1 MSDAPAVTFW
11 QVARRPRMIAALLLL
26 LAAAAVCARL
36 GVWQLDRAQVHGA
49 QAEARRLVQ
58 ERSADPV
65 PLSTLLA
72 PQTSFT
78 GGLIGRKVEVTG
90 TFDVTGQLLVSG
102 RVHDGRTGL
111 LVLTPLTV
119 TVGGEQAVLP
129 VVRGWVGDAASVPAP
144 PTGDVRVVGYLQAGE
159 SAGTAIADGRTDA
172 ISPAQLVAAWGG
184 PIWTGYLVLAS
195 SQPAQGDGLALLD
208 VPTRQGT
215 GLNLQN
221 LAYAGQWWVFGGFAL
236 VVWWRAVR
244 DESRPKAA
252 APGSTGADGDGP
264 TGAEG
269 DGSTGA
275 DQGRPAAAE
284 RSATDRD

>member
-1 MSDAPAVTFW
+1 VSDAPAATFW
-11 QVARRPRMIAALLLL
+11 QVARRPRMIVTLLLL
-26 LAAAAVCARL
+26 IAAAAVCGRL

-49 QAEARRLVQ
+49 QAEARRLAQ
-58 ERSADPV
+58 ERAADPV
-65 PLSTLLA
+65 PLGTLLA

-90 TFDVTGQLLVSG
+90 AYSTADQLLVSG

-111 LVLTPLTV
+111 LVLTPLAV
-119 TVGGEQAVLP
+119 TVDGERAVLP
-129 VVRGWVGDAASVPAP
+129 VVRGWAGDAAAVPAS
-144 PTGDVRVVGYLQAGE
+144 PTGTVRVVGYLQAGE
-159 SAGTAIADGRTDA
+159 SAGTAIVNGRTDA

-221 LAYAGQWWVFGGFAL
+221 LAYAGQWWIFGGFAL
-236 VVWWRAVR
+236 VLWWRAVR
-244 DESRPKAA
+244 DESRSRTAT
-252 APGSTGADGDGP
+252 PGPSGTTRNRLTGADADRP
-264 TGAEG
+264 N
-269 DGSTGA
+269 GA
-275 DQGRPAAAE
+275 DQDRPTDVD
-284 RSATDRD
+284 RTGIDRD

>member
-1 MSDAPAVTFW
+1 
-11 QVARRPRMIAALLLL
+11 MIGLLLLL
-26 LAAAAVCARL
+26 LAAAAVCGRL

-49 QAEARRLVQ
+49 QAEARRLAQ
-58 ERSADPV
+58 ERAAEPV
-65 PLSTLLA
+65 SLGTLLA

-90 TFDVTGQLLVSG
+90 TYDAADQLLVSG

-111 LVLTPLTV
+111 LVLTPLAV
-119 TVGGEQAVLP
+119 TVDGERAVLP

-144 PTGDVRVVGYLQAGE
+144 PTGTVSVVGYLQAGE
-159 SAGTAIADGRTDA
+159 SAGTAIVDGRTDA

-195 SQPAQGDGLALLD
+195 SQPVQGDGLALLD

-221 LAYAGQWWVFGGFAL
+221 LAYAAQWWIFGGFAL
-236 VVWWRAVR
+236 VLWWRAVR

-252 APGSTGADGDGP
+252 APGP
-264 TGAEG
+264 
-269 DGSTGA
+269 TGA